1 MAIGELV
8 RLGLVLGESAI
19 DVGRL
24 KNGSRVEL
32 FKIGDHENDSIGG
45 WRFSISGAAASA
57 LEQAKLQVED
67 EKWMKSDRTGFVYKD
82 YMRLFL
88 LLVDGD
94 VLAKRTADL
103 IEMNVTNVKEKNR

>member
-1 MAIGELV
+1 M
-8 RLGLVLGESAI
+8 
-19 DVGRL
+19 
-24 KNGSRVEL
+24 EL

-103 IEMNVTNVKEKNR
+103 IEMNVTNVKEKKIGSHSSRTDREAAMAKRDMYLMQ